1 MATNPISLAELNHM
15 RASEEDSLDLVR
27 GIYHNI
33 KEYRLHNLD
42 AYTEAAHRAFLE
54 LKRNIDD
61 LLPMRLGAF
70 QSPPNVKHRKRK
82 ANWTTP
88 PNNGDPPS
96 RNNNTR
102 RFNGAKSVN
111 NARARETRNANARR
125 ANALRRLNAA
135 NSAAPGG
142 TLRYN
147 ANNANLG

>member
-1 MATNPISLAELNHM
+1 M

-42 AYTEAAHRAFLE
+42 VYTEAAHRAFLE

-70 QSPPNVKHRKRK
+70 QSPPPVKHRKRK
-82 ANWTTP
+82 ANWNTP
-88 PNNGDPPS
+88 PNNGHPPP
-96 RNNNTR
+96 RNNTR
-102 RFNGAKSVN
+102 FN
-111 NARARETRNANARR
+111 RARVTRNANARR
-125 ANALRRLNAA
+125 ANTLRRLNTA
-135 NSAAPGG
+135 NNVAPGG
-142 TLRYN
+142 TLPYN